1 MPLFTQGSYRRL
13 FINQPFF
20 EQSPIRSMRQSFP
33 HHGIRELGDLVP
45 AFGASM
51 IVAFART
58 GLIFV
63 AALGFLGLMVIPGSA
78 QTRKLGD
85 GLTFEG
91 AGASFIGSGQ
101 TTTLN
106 CAGGGAHILGNN
118 NTLTLTGACKWL
130 DMVGSNNTVVVAF
143 GNGANIEFAGSNN
156 AITWTSLDGI
166 EPVVRHVGSGN
177 TLTAGR

>member
-1 MPLFTQGSYRRL
+1 MQARPHMRHCCPPFGLAANWAGRF
-13 FINQPFF
+13 NQ
-20 EQSPIRSMRQSFP
+20 
-33 HHGIRELGDLVP
+33 
-45 AFGASM
+45 
-51 IVAFART
+51 
-58 GLIFV
+58 
-63 AALGFLGLMVIPGSA
+63 
-78 QTRKLGD
+78 
-85 GLTFEG
+85 EG

-143 GNGANIEFAGSNN
+143 ANGANIEFAGSNN
-156 AITWTSLDGI
+156 AITWTSPDGK

-177 TLTAGR
+177 TLTAGH

>member
-1 MPLFTQGSYRRL
+1 
-13 FINQPFF
+13 
-20 EQSPIRSMRQSFP
+20 
-33 HHGIRELGDLVP
+33 
-45 AFGASM
+45 M
-51 IVAFART
+51 IIALARK
-58 GLIFV
+58 GLIC
-63 AALGFLGLMVIPGSA
+63 AATAGLLVLTMFPGLA
-78 QTRKLGD
+78 QTKKLGD

-106 CAGGGAHILGNN
+106 CAGGGAHILGSN

-143 GNGANIEFAGSNN
+143 DNGANIEFAGSNN
-156 AITWTSLDGI
+156 AITWTSPDGK

-177 TLTAGR
+177 TLTAGH

>member
-1 MPLFTQGSYRRL
+1 
-13 FINQPFF
+13 
-20 EQSPIRSMRQSFP
+20 
-33 HHGIRELGDLVP
+33 
-45 AFGASM
+45 M
-51 IVAFART
+51 IIAFARK
-58 GLIFV
+58 GLIC
-63 AALGFLGLMVIPGSA
+63 AATAGLLVLTMLPGLA
-78 QTRKLGD
+78 QTKKLGD

-130 DMVGSNNTVVVAF
+130 DMVGSNNTVVAAF
-143 GNGANIEFAGSNN
+143 ANGANIEFAGSNN
-156 AITWTSLDGI
+156 PITWTSPDGK

-177 TLTAGR
+177 TLTAGH

>member
-1 MPLFTQGSYRRL
+1 
-13 FINQPFF
+13 
-20 EQSPIRSMRQSFP
+20 
-33 HHGIRELGDLVP
+33 
-45 AFGASM
+45 M
-51 IVAFART
+51 IIAFARK
-58 GLIFV
+58 GLIC
-63 AALGFLGLMVIPGSA
+63 AATAGLLVLTILPGLA
-78 QTRKLGD
+78 QTKKLGD

-130 DMVGSNNTVVVAF
+130 DMVGSNNTVVAAF
-143 GNGANIEFAGSNN
+143 ANGANIEFAGSNN
-156 AITWTSLDGI
+156 PITWTSPDGK

-177 TLTAGR
+177 TLTAGH

>member
-1 MPLFTQGSYRRL
+1 
-13 FINQPFF
+13 
-20 EQSPIRSMRQSFP
+20 
-33 HHGIRELGDLVP
+33 
-45 AFGASM
+45 M
-51 IVAFART
+51 IIPFARN
-58 GLIFV
+58 GLIF
-63 AALGFLGLMVIPGSA
+63 AAASGLLGLTMLPGAFA
-78 QTRKLGD
+78 QTKKLGD

-106 CAGGGAHILGNN
+106 CAGGGAHILGSN

-130 DMVGSNNTVVVAF
+130 DMVGSNNTVIVAF

-156 AITWTSLDGI
+156 AITWTSPDGK

-177 TLTAGR
+177 TLTAGH